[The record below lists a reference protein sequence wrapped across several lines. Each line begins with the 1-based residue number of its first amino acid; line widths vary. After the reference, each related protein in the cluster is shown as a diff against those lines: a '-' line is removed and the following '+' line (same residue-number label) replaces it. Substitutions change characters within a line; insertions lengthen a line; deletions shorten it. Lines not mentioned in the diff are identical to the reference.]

1 MTESRKLPR
10 GSEQERFCP
19 LGLGLGCIQ
28 NTPADEIEQSI
39 RTAIAHGIN
48 FFDICG
54 GGASIYAP
62 FGRAIRDCRDKVFF
76 QLHFGAVYNEQGEYG
91 WSRDLETV
99 KKTFQ
104 WEMEQLGTDY
114 VDFGF
119 LHCVDELQDIEDLT
133 ASGIFDYVK
142 SLKAQGVVRHLGFSS
157 HTPAV
162 ANKLLDTGLMDMMMF
177 SLNPAYD
184 YEKGD
189 EYGIGSVSERQAL
202 LRRCQAEG
210 VGISVMKPFFGGK
223 LLSDAESPFGKAL
236 SHAQCLQYAIDRP
249 GVLAAVPGLR
259 GMDDLKT
266 LLAFLDASEEEKDY
280 SILGTFRAQGIQG
293 SCVYC
298 GHCKPCP
305 MGIDVGL
312 VNKYYDLAK
321 VGDDLAVG
329 HYDKLSV
336 KADACIGCGHCDSRC
351 PFGVHQS
358 ARMREIAEYFA
369 AK

>member
-1 MTESRKLPR
+1 MEYRKLPH
-10 GSEQERFCP
+10 GTEEEAFSV

-28 NTPADEIEQSI
+28 NTPADEIEQTV
-39 RTAIAHGIN
+39 RTAIANGIN

-54 GGASIYAP
+54 GGASVYAP
-62 FGRAIRDCRDKVFF
+62 FGRAIAGCREKVFF
-76 QLHFGAVYNEQGEYG
+76 QLHFGAVYNEKGEYG

-99 KKTFQ
+99 KKTFR
-104 WEMEQLGTDY
+104 WELEQLGTDY
-114 VDFGF
+114 ADLGF
-119 LHCVDELQDIEDLT
+119 LHCVDELKDIDDLMQ
-133 ASGIFDYVK
+133 SGIFDFVK
-142 SLKAQGVVRHLGFSS
+142 ELKARGAVRHIGFSS

-162 ANKLLDTGLMDMMMF
+162 ANALLDTGVMDMMMF

-184 YEKGD
+184 YEMGD
-189 EYGIGSVSERQAL
+189 EYGLGSVTERQAL

-210 VGISVMKPFFGGK
+210 VGVSVMKPFFGGK

-249 GVLAAVPGLR
+249 GVLSAVPGVR
-259 GMDDLKT
+259 GMEDLQQ
-266 LLAFLDASEEEKDY
+266 LLAVADAPAEVRDY
-280 SILGTFRAQGIQG
+280 SVLGTFRARGIRG

-312 VNKYYDLAK
+312 VNKYYDLAR
-321 VGDDLAVG
+321 VGDQLAVG

-351 PFGVHQS
+351 PFGVGQS
-358 ARMREIAEYFA
+358 ARMKEIAEYFSD
-369 AK
+369 K